1 MPSGSSSAAGSPA
14 WGVRSVR
21 TALRN
26 SASNVTDEF
35 PSDVTSVVNLAGQ
48 GDARAAQQL
57 MPLVYTQLHRL
68 ARSFLARESPDHTLQ
83 ATALVNEA
91 YLKLVDQNRVDWKGR
106 THFFAVGA
114 QAMRRILVD
123 HARRK
128 HRQKRGGDARR
139 VPVEPDFILSPRE
152 PEHVLAL
159 DEALD
164 RLAVRDQ
171 RQSRI
176 VELRF
181 FGGMTVQEV
190 ADALGMSKRAVEQE
204 WTMIKAWLRH
214 MLSGEDNA

>member
-1 MPSGSSSAAGSPA
+1 M
-14 WGVRSVR
+14 
-21 TALRN
+21 
-26 SASNVTDEF
+26 TDEF